1 MKQYKYLLVAATVA
15 IVSIAPGCSK
25 FLESEPYSFTSAEN
39 FYKTAGE
46 AEMALIGC
54 YNGLN
59 GSNDL
64 FGQFLLYVLN
74 GSTDECIARSGVTNQ
89 VSQFGLGGVSSSEPQ
104 LANTW
109 AALYRG
115 INRTNHLIANI
126 DGIDMSESR
135 KTEIK
140 AEAMFL
146 RGVFHSYLAMMF
158 GAVPLKLSP
167 DPEDGPRQP
176 VQKVYAAIIADLEF
190 AYQNLPNRA
199 KISGAANKWSAAG
212 FLAKAYAYMG
222 SAKTHNMGQDLNF
235 ELNSFAWVNADE
247 VYGKVKTIT
256 QDIITNSG
264 YKLTSRYD
272 YLFRETTREAQSEE
286 CLLMVEA
293 SSSVSNGVWN
303 RYGNAWLP
311 FGPPALGGNNS
322 RWFGPLAEIF
332 EKYNARDIRRTHN
345 MTRQFTASSAV
356 EEIGGYR
363 YYVPLAATTPDQGN
377 FTPGK
382 FRQRDAAQ
390 KPIPQWASD
399 GNFPLL
405 RFADILLLNAEALFY
420 TGAEPA
426 ARAVLSTLRQRA
438 IANPADLNTLTTAY
452 YKANFAQELLDERS
466 RELCFETHRRFDLAR
481 FNVYTSVISN
491 LTPDRGLYKTSV
503 PTLKENWKP
512 YRIWFPLPV
521 AELDLNKQLRQN
533 PGY

>member
-1 MKQYKYLLVAATVA
+1 
-15 IVSIAPGCSK
+15 
-25 FLESEPYSFTSAEN
+25 
-39 FYKTAGE
+39 
-46 AEMALIGC
+46 MALVGC
-54 YNGLN
+54 YNGLSGN
-59 GSNDL
+59 NDL
-64 FGQFLLYVLN
+64 FGQFLLFVLN
-74 GSTDECIARSGVTNQ
+74 GATDECIARSGVTNQ
-89 VSQFGLGGVSSSEPQ
+89 VSQFGLGGVSSADPQ

-126 DGIDMSESR
+126 DAIDMSESR

-158 GAVPLKLSP
+158 GAVPVKLSP
-167 DPEDGPRQP
+167 DPEDGPRLP
-176 VQKVYAAIIADLEF
+176 VEDVYKAVISDLEF
-190 AYQNLPNRA
+190 AYQNLPHRA

-212 FLAKAYAYMG
+212 FLAKVYAYLG
-222 SAKTHNMGQDLNF
+222 SAKTNHMGQDLNF
-235 ELNSFAWVNADE
+235 EPNSFEWVNADE
-247 VYGKVKTIT
+247 VYAKTKTIT

-264 YKLTSRYD
+264 FKLTSRYD
-272 YLFRETTREAQSEE
+272 FLFRETTREAQSEE

-332 EKYNARDIRRTHN
+332 DKYNAKDIRRTHN
-345 MTRQFTASSAV
+345 MTRQFTATSTV

-382 FRQRDAAQ
+382 FRQRDATQ

-405 RFADILLLNAEALFY
+405 RFADILLLHAEALYY
-420 TGAEPA
+420 TGNEPG
-426 ARAVLSTLRQRA
+426 ARTTLTTLRQRA
-438 IANPADLNTLTTAY
+438 VSVPADVATLNTAY
-452 YKANFAQELLDERS
+452 FKSDFVKELLDERS

-481 FNVYTSVISN
+481 FGVYTSVIGN
-491 LTPDRGLYKTSV
+491 LTADRGLYKTSV

-512 YRIWFPLPV
+512 YRIWFPVPV
-521 AELDLNKQLRQN
+521 AELDLNRSLKQN